1 MEDRGEEYQGQGY
14 QRQTYQRQDHQQQR
28 QGSVQPRRQNSL
40 DEKNGAWKFLYFRYP
55 TLPICISCTADY
67 HKYRRTDIIEML
79 AKERYGPNIFVLGS
93 TLNQIRDFWKH
104 IGYEVVGTVE
114 EPRVVA
120 KTKVDVG
127 SKCHQNFSQPGQ
139 DVPDDEIEIKSKRDP
154 PKPKSV
160 TLQVPKMHGF
170 HIGGSTGLSAD
181 PGFFNLAEGAGIGAE
196 EGFNS
201 SQGFH
206 QVDNMES
213 LSQGYKTMEVLKV
226 PPGRKVKAEITT
238 WAVTYEAKTVT
249 KFTVDAHATL
259 PVQYRSLISRLLG
272 GCYISTGYLTAMDI
286 FADEDSFQFDPMH
299 NAVTFTRVS
308 RVSYIGEEV
317 DVKKKDEKL
326 PTDGEDM

>member
-1 MEDRGEEYQGQGY
+1 MDGRSEIQGQSYQGHGY
-14 QRQTYQRQDHQQQR
+14 QRQDNRQQQ
-28 QGSVQPRRQNSL
+28 QHTSVQPPRRQNSL
-40 DEKNGAWKFLYFRYP
+40 EEKNGAWKFLHFRYP
-55 TLPICISCTADY
+55 TLPVCISCTADY
-67 HKYRRTDIIEML
+67 HKYRKTDIIEVL

-93 TLNQIRDFWKH
+93 TLDQIRDFWKH
-104 IGYEVVGTVE
+104 IGYEVIDTME

-127 SKCHQNFSQPGQ
+127 TKCHQNFSQAGQ
-139 DVPDDEIEIKSKRDP
+139 DVPDDEIKIKSMRDQSY
-154 PKPKSV
+154 PKSV

-196 EGFNS
+196 KGFNS
-201 SQGFH
+201 SHGFH
-206 QVDNMES
+206 EVDNRES
-213 LSQGYKTMEVLKV
+213 LSQGYKTLEVIKV

-238 WAVTYEAKTVT
+238 WAVTYEAKTIT
-249 KFTVDAHATL
+249 KFTVDAHAML
-259 PVQYRSLISRLLG
+259 PVQYRSLISRLVG

-299 NAVTFTRVS
+299 NTVTFTRVS

-317 DVKKKDEKL
+317 DIRKNDDKL
-326 PTDGEDM
+326 PTDEDM